1 MLSSGTPQVET
12 YLGVTAIVCS
22 EPMRALM
29 EKVRRVAQTDAT
41 VVITGESG
49 SGKEIVARALHH
61 FSLRSSKPFVDVNC
75 AALPD
80 TLVESELFGHE
91 KGAFSGADAVKQ
103 GLFELADGGTIYLD
117 EIGEL
122 EARSQT
128 KLLRV
133 LDGVPYYRLGGVRR
147 VAVNV
152 RVVTATNADL
162 ECAVRDGKFRS
173 DLYHRIMQ
181 ICLAVPPL
189 RERGADI
196 LALAEHF
203 LRKQNPGLCFAEEA
217 YRALLAHPWPGNIRE
232 LRNLVTKAAVFAP
245 GPAVGA
251 EDLGL
256 SAQPPARCDLPAQTG
271 TVNLEVLERRAIFRA
286 LDETSGH
293 QGRAADL
300 LGISVRT
307 LSRKL
312 SQYGQGRVPAYAGS
326 GRGDE
331 TA

>member
-1 MLSSGTPQVET
+1 
-12 YLGVTAIVCS
+12 
-22 EPMRALM
+22 
-29 EKVRRVAQTDAT
+29 
-41 VVITGESG
+41 
-49 SGKEIVARALHH
+49 
-61 FSLRSSKPFVDVNC
+61 VDVNC

-91 KGAFSGADAVKQ
+91 RGAFSGADATKQ

-147 VAVNV
+147 VSVNV
-152 RVVTATNADL
+152 RVITATNSDL
-162 ECAVRDGKFRS
+162 ESAVRDGKFRN

-203 LRKQNPGLCFAEEA
+203 LRKQNPDLRFTEAA

-232 LRNLVTKAAVFAP
+232 LRNLVTRVAVFAP
-245 GPAVGA
+245 GPTVGA

-256 SAQPPARCDLPAQTG
+256 SAQPSARRELPARTG
-271 TVNLEVLERRAIFRA
+271 VVNLEVLERQTILKA
-286 LDETSGH
+286 LDETAGH

-326 GRGDE
+326 GQSDD

>member
-1 MLSSGTPQVET
+1 MLSSGTLQVET

-29 EKVRRVAQTDAT
+29 EKVRRVARTDAT

-91 KGAFSGADAVKQ
+91 RGAFSGADATKQ

-122 EARSQT
+122 EARSQA

-147 VAVNV
+147 VSVNV
-152 RVVTATNADL
+152 RVITATNSDL
-162 ECAVRDGKFRS
+162 ESAVRDGKFRN

-181 ICLAVPPL
+181 IRLAVPPL

-196 LALAEHF
+196 LALADHF
-203 LRKQNPGLCFAEEA
+203 LRKQNPGLCFADEA

-232 LRNLVTKAAVFAP
+232 LRNLVTKAAVFAS
-245 GPAVGA
+245 GPTVGA

-256 SAQPPARCDLPAQTG
+256 SAQPPARRELPAQTG
-271 TVNLEVLERRAIFRA
+271 VVNLGVLERQAIFKA
-286 LDETSGH
+286 LDETAGH

-307 LSRKL
+307 LGRKL

-326 GRGDE
+326 GHGDD